1 VQYDS
6 DTLRGRISVYW
17 NKSRRLGAC
26 PTMKIII
33 YATTRRRSALTDA
46 KYKDS
51 TLAQEEPAS
60 VIFCSGGACRQT
72 VIQAQAERSFQ
83 REKARVRHTT
93 KLSGRLAE
101 EECWNVIFG
110 SGFIQPLYYYFG
122 LCLPINVSM
131 LLQPGGFCYPRRVS
145 FLSLPNEDK
154 RRRETAPP

>member
-1 VQYDS
+1 
-6 DTLRGRISVYW
+6 
-17 NKSRRLGAC
+17 
-26 PTMKIII
+26 
-33 YATTRRRSALTDA
+33 
-46 KYKDS
+46 
-51 TLAQEEPAS
+51 

-122 LCLPINVSM
+122 LCLPINVTTTRGIS
-131 LLQPGGFCYPRRVS
+131 LTPANLFSLCRLPTRTKETVPFNEVEGDSDTSATVRRT
-145 FLSLPNEDK
+145 
-154 RRRETAPP
+154 TAQDSAHKHLCFIGQGCCCLAS